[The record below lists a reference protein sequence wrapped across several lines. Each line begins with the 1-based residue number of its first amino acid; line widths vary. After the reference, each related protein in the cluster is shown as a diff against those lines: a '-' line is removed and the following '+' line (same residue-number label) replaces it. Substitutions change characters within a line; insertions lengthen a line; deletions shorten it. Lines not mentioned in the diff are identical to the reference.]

1 MDIIIQRFPII
12 VEGVFEQ
19 LDDNS
24 IKKCI
29 EVSKLWQKC
38 IENKKFSWIR
48 IVNIP
53 EILTNENTYCQIWTV
68 EDI

>member
-53 EILTNENTYCQIWTV
+53 EK
-68 EDI
+68 